1 LQLILSES
9 SYGKSYILDS
19 VPITIKNIYLYNNK
33 NYFVIAPIGKAAS
46 NTSSSTL
53 HLNKEGLLLPIRGK
67 YKELL
72 GEWLSFL

>member
-1 LQLILSES
+1 M
-9 SYGKSYILDS
+9 
-19 VPITIKNIYLYNNK
+19 YNNK

-67 YKELL
+67 CKELL

>member
-1 LQLILSES
+1 M
-9 SYGKSYILDS
+9 
-19 VPITIKNIYLYNNK
+19 YNNK

-72 GEWLSFL
+72 GEWLSFLKRKYKNKLKLIFLDKFTMIS